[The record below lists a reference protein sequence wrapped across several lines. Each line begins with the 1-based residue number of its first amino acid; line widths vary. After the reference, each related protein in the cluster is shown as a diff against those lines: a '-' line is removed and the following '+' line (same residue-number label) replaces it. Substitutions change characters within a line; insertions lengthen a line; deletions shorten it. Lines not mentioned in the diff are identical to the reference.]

1 MIRKIV
7 ILKPKKSLNFSESI
21 NAGVKEGSNDKI
33 FVANDDI
40 IISKQTIERLEE
52 KCDEDTITGP
62 DSNCNLGWLTDYS
75 YSVSNKENISL
86 NLVPSMTL
94 DNVKN
99 HISEIHSIVPKRN
112 DVKELDWLA
121 FFATMIHRDT
131 FVKDVGYMDENF
143 VYDKE
148 DLDWCVRAKQK
159 GKKFLYCYDSYCFH
173 FGGVSRK
180 RKHQELGL
188 KHDLDTEHNELYY
201 QQKYNIKN
209 KPVIGFYCFDAWEYW
224 DENSLNGSVQDGK
237 PKGIGGSETQAVL
250 MCRELSNLGYKVKIF
265 NKCKENHMDSG
276 GYDVEYIPFQDF
288 PKYSEKFEY
297 DHFIASRYLDCFN
310 YSFKSKQN
318 IAMIHDVFLIMNG
331 RDQKDVHLDKIDKY
345 FCLSHRH
352 AQFVSEYH
360 SIPMEKIV
368 VTSNGLDFSRFENKN
383 IERNP
388 YKLIYSSSP
397 DRGLERLLD
406 LFPRLNEKAELH
418 IYYGFE
424 NFRDQKYVKR
434 MMGKID
440 NLNANKTRIFYHGRV
455 GQDQLA
461 EEFMSSSIWA
471 YPTWFEETYC
481 CLPGTK
487 IEIENNEK
495 NIEDILEGDTV
506 KTHQGR
512 FRKVEKVMN
521 KYVFDHI
528 KNIKLGYLKN
538 NLRVT
543 KEHPILAVKRNNR
556 KFDDLKK
563 CLGKTVIPEWTS
575 SENLEEGDFVL
586 YPINKLNEDTDY
598 FHMYSSSILKEGK
611 LYNPKTR
618 ANKLVDFKITED
630 FLELCGW
637 FVSEG
642 CFDGKTNIT
651 FSLNIDEKEE
661 AEFIKNQLKNLDLKY
676 WESTRVED
684 STRSISTSSVILGRF
699 FEENFGKLAKN
710 KNIPSWVKNLKN
722 NYLERFL
729 KGVFKGDGCV
739 DRNNFVYE
747 CASEKLIQDIY
758 ECLLKFSVVA
768 STSIISKNKIYRDG
782 SKILRKENEKLSAWR
797 LHCSMNQNFKLFES
811 FGFNFEIKTTGNY
824 QYLIDENYIY
834 LPIRK
839 ITSEFYAGK
848 VYNFEVEEDHSYIAD
863 GVIVHN
869 CITALEAMAGGCVVL
884 SSDYWGLSDTV
895 KDGGILLPMNDDR
908 NTVFSKVYEDTWVS
922 ECNHLLLDSDYR
934 EYWRKKGF
942 ERVRRFTWSN
952 VAAQW
957 DRYFKKG
964 EWINIQ

>member
-1 MIRKIV
+1 
-7 ILKPKKSLNFSESI
+7 
-21 NAGVKEGSNDKI
+21 
-33 FVANDDI
+33 
-40 IISKQTIERLEE
+40 
-52 KCDEDTITGP
+52 
-62 DSNCNLGWLTDYS
+62 
-75 YSVSNKENISL
+75 
-86 NLVPSMTL
+86 
-94 DNVKN
+94 
-99 HISEIHSIVPKRN
+99 
-112 DVKELDWLA
+112 
-121 FFATMIHRDT
+121 
-131 FVKDVGYMDENF
+131 
-143 VYDKE
+143 
-148 DLDWCVRAKQK
+148 
-159 GKKFLYCYDSYCFH
+159 LYCYDSYCFH

-224 DENSLNGSVQDGK
+224 DENSINGSVQDGK
-237 PKGIGGSETQAVL
+237 PKGIGGSETQAIQI
-250 MCRELSNLGYKVKIF
+250 CRELSKLGYKVKIF

-331 RDQKDVHLDKIDKY
+331 RDKKDVHLDKIDKY
-345 FCLSHRH
+345 FCLSNRH

-360 SIPMEKIV
+360 GIPKDKIV

-424 NFRDQKYVKR
+424 NFRDQEYVKK

-461 EEFMSSSIWA
+461 EEFISSSIWA
-471 YPTWFEETYC
+471 YPTWFEET
-481 CLPGTK
+481 
-487 IEIENNEK
+487 
-495 NIEDILEGDTV
+495 
-506 KTHQGR
+506 H
-512 FRKVEKVMN
+512 
-521 KYVFDHI
+521 
-528 KNIKLGYLKN
+528 
-538 NLRVT
+538 
-543 KEHPILAVKRNNR
+543 
-556 KFDDLKK
+556 
-563 CLGKTVIPEWTS
+563 
-575 SENLEEGDFVL
+575 
-586 YPINKLNEDTDY
+586 
-598 FHMYSSSILKEGK
+598 
-611 LYNPKTR
+611 
-618 ANKLVDFKITED
+618 
-630 FLELCGW
+630 
-637 FVSEG
+637 
-642 CFDGKTNIT
+642 
-651 FSLNIDEKEE
+651 
-661 AEFIKNQLKNLDLKY
+661 
-676 WESTRVED
+676 
-684 STRSISTSSVILGRF
+684 
-699 FEENFGKLAKN
+699 
-710 KNIPSWVKNLKN
+710 
-722 NYLERFL
+722 
-729 KGVFKGDGCV
+729 
-739 DRNNFVYE
+739 
-747 CASEKLIQDIY
+747 
-758 ECLLKFSVVA
+758 
-768 STSIISKNKIYRDG
+768 
-782 SKILRKENEKLSAWR
+782 
-797 LHCSMNQNFKLFES
+797 
-811 FGFNFEIKTTGNY
+811 
-824 QYLIDENYIY
+824 
-834 LPIRK
+834 
-839 ITSEFYAGK
+839 
-848 VYNFEVEEDHSYIAD
+848 
-863 GVIVHN
+863 

-922 ECNHLLLDSDYR
+922 ECNHLLLDNKYR